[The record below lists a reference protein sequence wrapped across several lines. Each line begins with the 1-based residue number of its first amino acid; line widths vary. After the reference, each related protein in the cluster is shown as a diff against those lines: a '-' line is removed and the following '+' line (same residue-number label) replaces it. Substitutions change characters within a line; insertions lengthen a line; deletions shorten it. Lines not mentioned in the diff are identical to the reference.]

1 MAAARLAFVSHSP
14 WMGGAERCLL
24 ELARGLAAT
33 REVHVVLPG
42 EGELQ
47 PALEDAGAVT
57 HLAPARWWA
66 RDPGMPRRGPDAR
79 GAAATLRALGRI
91 DPDVVVSNTLVHP
104 PGAFAAAALRRP
116 HVWWIQ
122 EFGDRDHGFR
132 FDLGHRNTLRIVD
145 RCSRAVV
152 VASRAVRDHVRAT
165 IQESK
170 LRLVPYGVD
179 VPLVPRAASG
189 PPADPPQLAIV
200 GRVRPSKGQQDAVLA
215 LRTLHARGIAAELH
229 VAGDG
234 ELADLAALAARA
246 GVAGAVHL
254 HGQCRDPLAV
264 LDRADV
270 ALTCSRDE
278 AFGRVTVE
286 AMKRGRPVV
295 GAASGGTAE
304 LIEDGRTGRTYPPG
318 DFGALAA
325 AVEGLLGDDERRA
338 RIAEAGRR
346 FAARTFTAEGH
357 ASAFAEVLDEV
368 AR

>member
-1 MAAARLAFVSHSP
+1 MAATRVAFVSHSP

-24 ELARGLAAT
+24 ELARSLAAT
-33 REVHVVLPG
+33 RDVHVLLPAPG
-42 EGELQ
+42 
-47 PALEDAGAVT
+47 ALGQALADAGATT

-66 RDPGMPRRGPDAR
+66 RDPGMPRRAPDAR

-91 DPDVVVSNTLVHP
+91 RPDVVVSNTLVHP
-104 PGAFAAAALRRP
+104 PGALAAAGLRLP

-132 FDLGHRNTLRIVD
+132 FDLGHRNTLRLVA
-145 RCSRAVV
+145 RLSCAVV
-152 VASRAVRDHVRAT
+152 VASRAVRDHVREA
-165 IQESK
+165 IPASK

-179 VPLVPRAASG
+179 VPVAPRAASG
-189 PPADPPQLAIV
+189 PPADPPRLAIL

-215 LRTLHARGIAAELH
+215 LAALHARGIRAELH
-229 VAGDG
+229 VGGDG
-234 ELADLAALAARA
+234 ELAALASLARRA
-246 GVAGAVHL
+246 GVERAVHL
-254 HGQCRDPLAV
+254 HGQCEDPLTL

-318 DFGALAA
+318 DPAALAG
-325 AVEGLLGDDERRA
+325 AVEALLGDDEHRA

-346 FAARTFTAEGH
+346 FAARTFTADRH
-357 ASAFAEVLDEV
+357 AAAFARILDEV